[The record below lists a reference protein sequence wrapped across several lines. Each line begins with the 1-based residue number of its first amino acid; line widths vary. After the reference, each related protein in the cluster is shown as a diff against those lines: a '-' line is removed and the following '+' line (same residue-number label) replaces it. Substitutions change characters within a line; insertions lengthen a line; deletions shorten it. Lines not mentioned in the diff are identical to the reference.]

1 MAKKKPSGTH
11 KAPIVVSSHGRHRFM
26 RGMITATLLQ
36 RGLSMDDAVEASYL
50 LRDRIS
56 GQKKI
61 TTKELDAELTK
72 LLESKYGIAPTP
84 PAPTPVEA
92 VPEGA
97 PLVVSDEGAVPYALE
112 LLIRPLLA
120 TGLSVEESLT
130 LAREV
135 TERLIALDI
144 RAVPVRRL
152 EDEAAALLEAHH
164 GRGHARRY
172 RLCCWVPRARNPI
185 LIMVGGAAGTG
196 KSTLATEV
204 AYRLGIRKVTST
216 DMVRETLRTVLPSD
230 VVPGLH
236 DHSFRGIFQGSNLLS
251 DPRER
256 VLAGFHQQAAQVAVG
271 IRAVIRRAVRERS
284 HMVIEGTHVVPP
296 FGRLVPHDATL
307 HLAGVIS
314 AISGHKRHRR
324 RVMRRALRQ
333 PDRAPSTYLDAF
345 QSVRWIH
352 DDVVQLADDR
362 NVFVLDNS
370 AGLQRTVT
378 TLIEYLA
385 HSLPVDAG
393 AVTRRIEIA
402 QPHDI
407 DPGGLKTL
415 LLVLD
420 GLGDEPSAEL
430 GDLTPLGAADAPT
443 LQMLAG
449 AGGQGLVDTRRESGE
464 PASTASAFMALL
476 AGVSDQQAIGRGVVE
491 ALGRGISPRPD
502 AIYLRGNF
510 ATVGAEGRI
519 LDRRAGRLREG
530 NAELLRELHTVH
542 LPGDVVGSI
551 TEGHEHRVI
560 VTLQGPGLSAAI
572 SDTDPGEREGR
583 LRMAPST
590 ATDGSAAA
598 MRTAEALNALLKI
611 ARSEL
616 AGHPINAQRTA
627 DGLAVANGIITRGAG
642 AFQSLSGV
650 RRMPR
655 RAAIISACP
664 TALGAGRAVGME
676 PLTTPAMTG
685 NLDTDLDEKLS
696 TVTSQALVDYDFVTV
711 HIKGPDI
718 AAHDQ
723 KPVAKRDFIE
733 KIDQA
738 LERLLERDDVPEDL
752 RIVVTA
758 DHGTSS
764 VTGAHIPDPVPLL
777 LARWDPDAEP
787 TDFDEVS
794 ARHGA
799 LGSMRGHE
807 LVELLW
813 SSMGERDIPMS

>member
-1 MAKKKPSGTH
+1 MAKKKPHGAS

-36 RGLSMDDAVEASYL
+36 RGLSMDDAIDASYE
-50 LRDRIS
+50 LRDSVS
-56 GQKKI
+56 GRKKI
-61 TTKELDAELTK
+61 TTKELEAVLES
-72 LLESKYGIAPTP
+72 LLESKYGIAPAAP
-84 PAPTPVEA
+84 PSADIDPNAP
-92 VPEGA
+92 
-97 PLVVSDEGAVPYALE
+97 PLVVGDEGAVPYALE

-120 TGLSVEESLT
+120 TGLSVEDSLN
-130 LAREV
+130 LARAV
-135 TERLIALDI
+135 SDRLVALDI
-144 RAVPVRRL
+144 RAVPRRRL

-164 GRGHARRY
+164 GSGHARRY
-172 RLCCWVPRARNPI
+172 RLTCWVPRARNPI

-216 DMVRETLRTVLPSD
+216 DMIRETLRTVLPSD

-236 DHSFRGIFQGSNLLS
+236 DHSFRGIFQGSDLLS

-271 IRAVIRRAVRERS
+271 IRAVVRRAVRERA
-284 HMVIEGTHVVPP
+284 HMVIEGTHVIPP

-307 HLAGVIS
+307 HLAGVVA
-314 AISGHKRHRR
+314 AISGHRRHRQ

-352 DDVVQLADDR
+352 DDVVHLADERD
-362 NVFVLDNS
+362 VFVLDNS
-370 AGLQRTVT
+370 ESLQRTAT

-385 HSLPVDAG
+385 HALPVDAG
-393 AVTRRIEIA
+393 PATRRIEIA
-402 QPHDI
+402 RPADI

-420 GLGDEPSAEL
+420 GLGDEPCPEL
-430 GDLTPLGAADAPT
+430 GGLTPLGAAEAPT
-443 LQMLAG
+443 LHMLAG
-449 AGGQGLVDTRRESGE
+449 AGGQGLIDTRRSDGRA
-464 PASTASAFMALL
+464 ASTATAFMALL
-476 AGVSDQQAIGRGVVE
+476 AGVSSEAGIGRGVVE
-491 ALGRGISPRPD
+491 ALGCGISPRPD

-510 ATVGAEGRI
+510 ATVSEDGAI
-519 LDRRAGRLREG
+519 LDRRAGRIREG
-530 NAELLRELHTVH
+530 TAELLRELHTVH

-551 TEGHEHRVI
+551 VAGHEHRVV
-560 VTLQGPGLSAAI
+560 VTLQGRGLSAAI
-572 SDTDPGEREGR
+572 SKTDPGG
-583 LRMAPST
+583 T
-590 ATDGSAAA
+590 ASEQRVEVSHAVDGSAGA
-598 MRTAEALNALLKI
+598 MRTAEALNALLRI
-611 ARSEL
+611 AGDEL
-616 AGHPINAQRTA
+616 AKHPLTAEREAAGLPAANA
-627 DGLAVANGIITRGAG
+627 IITRGAG

-676 PLTTPAMTG
+676 ALTTAAMTG

-696 TVTSQALVDYDFVTV
+696 TVASQALNDYDFVCV
-711 HIKGPDI
+711 HIKGTDI
-718 AAHDQ
+718 AAHDK
-723 KPVAKRDFIE
+723 KPKVKRDFIE

-752 RIVVTA
+752 RVVVTA

-764 VTGAHIPDPVPLL
+764 VTGAHIGDPVPLL

-799 LGSMRGHE
+799 LGQMRGHE

-813 SSMGERDIPMS
+813 SSLGPLDLAAS